1 MESSVLS
8 KGQVGTENTVGNDGE
23 SPARVGVESRSQFA
37 GC

>member
-8 KGQVGTENTVGNDGE
+8 RVQLRTENTVGNAGE